1 MLRATYFVAVLL
13 PVLAFAQT
21 PRDQDPSGRMPDH
34 HPPGM
39 MQDHMGGMMHAVGGH
54 QATQPGQA
62 AFGTIQEI
70 VEILEADPATDWS
83 KVDIDALRQHLI
95 DMDNVTL
102 HAEVKGEPVAGG
114 MRFIVSGAGPVRDSI
129 QRMVSAHAKVMN
141 GEDNWSF
148 VAANTATGADLT
160 VTVPAKDAE
169 KLRGLG
175 FIGVL
180 THGMHHQAHHLMI
193 ARGMDPHH

>member
-1 MLRATYFVAVLL
+1 MAPTKEPAMLRATFLFAILV
-13 PVLAFAQT
+13 PVLAFAQP
-21 PRDQDPSGRMPDH
+21 PRDQHAPGNMHDH
-34 HPPGM
+34 I
-39 MQDHMGGMMHAVGGH
+39 GGIAHVGGGGR
-54 QATQPGQA
+54 AVQPGQA
-62 AFGTIQEI
+62 AFGAIQEI

-102 HAEVKGEPVAGG
+102 HAEAKAEPVAGG
-114 MRFIVSGAGPVRDSI
+114 MRFVVSGSGPVRDAI
-129 QRMVSAHAKVMN
+129 RRMVDAHARIMN
-141 GEDNWSF
+141 GADNWRF
-148 VAANTATGADLT
+148 VASNTATGADLT

-180 THGMHHQAHHLMI
+180 AHGMHHQAHHLMI
-193 ARGMDPHH
+193 ARGIDPHH

>member
-102 HAEVKGEPVAGG
+102 RARVVTTPVLGG
-114 MRFIVSGAGPVRDSI
+114 ARFDITG
-129 QRMVSAHAKVMN
+129 
-141 GEDNWSF
+141 DN
-148 VAANTATGADLT
+148 
-160 VTVPAKDAE
+160 DA
-169 KLRGLG
+169 
-175 FIGVL
+175 
-180 THGMHHQAHHLMI
+180 
-193 ARGMDPHH
+193 